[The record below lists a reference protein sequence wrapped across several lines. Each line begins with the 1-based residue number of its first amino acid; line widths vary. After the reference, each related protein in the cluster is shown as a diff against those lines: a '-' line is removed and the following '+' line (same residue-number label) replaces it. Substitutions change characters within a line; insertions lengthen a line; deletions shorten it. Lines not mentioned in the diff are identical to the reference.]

1 VLNDLPRDA
10 RHLYWT
16 PSKNVVV
23 ASEEVDELAFLF
35 GVSADPDL
43 DCLGRVL
50 GVDLHG
56 LGILGRLEGAG

>member
-16 PSKNVVV
+16 PCKNVVV

-43 DCLGRVL
+43 DCLDRVL